1 MKRKLL
7 VLTAVLGIAGISTWA
22 PQAEAVAYCNS
33 TYCVGKP
40 ATTKCGCPPHTGR
53 PGQASTCGAWNG
65 IAPTGCWY
73 AP

>member
-7 VLTAVLGIAGISTWA
+7 ILTAVLGIAGIPTWA

-40 ATTKCGCPPHTGR
+40 ATTKCGCPPHTDR
-53 PGQASTCGAWNG
+53 RGQASTCGSWNG
-65 IAPTGCWY
+65 IAPSGCWY